1 MKLFRKN
8 ITFYGPWIMTRRG
21 VNRITNKDF
30 NFGGCYAHFIDE
42 YSLLYD
48 ESEWQSIVQSMTL
61 NCSIIVF

>member
-21 VNRITNKDF
+21 VNRISNRDF
-30 NFGGCYAHFIDE
+30 NFGGCYAHYIDE

-48 ESEWQSIVQSMTL
+48 ESEW
-61 NCSIIVF
+61 